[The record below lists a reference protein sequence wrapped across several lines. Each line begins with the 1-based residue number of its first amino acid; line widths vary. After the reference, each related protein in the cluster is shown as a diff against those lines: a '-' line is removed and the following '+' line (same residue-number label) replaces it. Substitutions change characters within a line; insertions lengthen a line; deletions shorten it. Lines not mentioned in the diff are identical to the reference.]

1 MCRQV
6 MRTTRGAA
14 ILMMLASGLQAT
26 IVDRVAIAVG
36 NKVITQSEIEERIRL
51 TAFQNGEK
59 PDFSPASRKQ
69 AAERLIDQK
78 LIEREMD
85 VGHFPR
91 ADAERG
97 KQLLADYEA
106 SSYPAD
112 SPASHAGMM
121 NALAADG
128 LTADD
133 LETDLMRQADLLT
146 FLDLRF
152 KPAVQVD
159 DTEVRKYFEE
169 KVPPGPAKEQQGL
182 GGMRPQIELI
192 LATEQADKDLDEWLK
207 DQRLRLKI
215 EYVDKDLK

>member
-1 MCRQV
+1 
-6 MRTTRGAA
+6 MRGLRRIAA
-14 ILMMLASGLQAT
+14 LLTMAWVLQAT

-51 TAFQNGEK
+51 SAFQNGDK
-59 PDFSPASRKQ
+59 PDFSLASRKQ
-69 AAERLIDQK
+69 SAERLIDQK

-91 ADAERG
+91 ADSERG

-106 SSYPAD
+106 SSYHAD
-112 SPASHAGMM
+112 SPASHAAMLT
-121 NALAADG
+121 ALAADG
-128 LTADD
+128 LTADE
-133 LETDLMRQADLLT
+133 LEADLMRQADLLT

-159 DTEVRKYFEE
+159 DAEVRKYFDQSI
-169 KVPPGPAKEQQGL
+169 PPGPEKEQLGL

-192 LATEQADKDLDEWLK
+192 LATQQADKDLDEWLK

>member
-1 MCRQV
+1 MCRLRHIAALLTIACALQ
-6 MRTTRGAA
+6 GA
-14 ILMMLASGLQAT
+14 

-59 PDFSPASRKQ
+59 PDFSLASRKQ

-91 ADAERG
+91 ADAEHG
-97 KQLLADYEA
+97 KQLLADYKD

-112 SPASHAGMM
+112 SPASHASMVT
-121 NALAADG
+121 ALSADG

-133 LETDLMRQADLLT
+133 LETDLMRETDLLT

-159 DTEVRKYFEE
+159 DAEVRKYFDE

-182 GGMRPQIELI
+182 GGMRSQIELI
-192 LATEQADKDLDEWLK
+192 LATQQADKDLDEWLK

>member
-1 MCRQV
+1 
-6 MRTTRGAA
+6 MRGFVVPRLMGIAA
-14 ILMMLASGLQAT
+14 LFTMTWALQAT

-51 TAFQNGEK
+51 TAFQNREK

-91 ADAERG
+91 GDAERG

-106 SSYPAD
+106 SSYPAGNEAGNA
-112 SPASHAGMM
+112 ASHASMIS
-121 NALAADG
+121 ALTTDG

-133 LETDLMRQADLLT
+133 LETDLPFRWTM
-146 FLDLRF
+146 
-152 KPAVQVD
+152 
-159 DTEVRKYFEE
+159 RKYENISRRRFRRA
-169 KVPPGPAKEQQGL
+169 P
-182 GGMRPQIELI
+182 RRNS
-192 LATEQADKDLDEWLK
+192 LDWAECV
-207 DQRLRLKI
+207 RRSS
-215 EYVDKDLK
+215 